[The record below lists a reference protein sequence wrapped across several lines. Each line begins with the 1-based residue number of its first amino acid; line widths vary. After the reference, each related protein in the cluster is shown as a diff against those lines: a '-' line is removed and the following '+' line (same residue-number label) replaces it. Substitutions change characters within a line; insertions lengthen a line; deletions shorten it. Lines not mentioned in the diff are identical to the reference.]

1 MPFTPFHLGPALFF
15 AIPLR
20 KYIHAPTFIL
30 ANVLLDVEPLL
41 VLTMGLNYPLHGYL
55 HTFAAAII
63 IGAAFGFVMFF
74 LERIMHPLYRT
85 LLLEPE
91 PVFKKSQFIIAG
103 VFGTML
109 HVLFDSPLYG
119 DIKPFY
125 PLNVNPLYGSASSLE
140 IYLICVWLGILG
152 VIFYLLVLTLWMR
165 KRLQKRPSENPKT
178 MQHEKPATNQPR
190 EKDDHKT

>member
-20 KYIHAPTFIL
+20 KYIHAPTFIM

-41 VLTMGLNYPLHGYL
+41 VLVLGLNYPLHGYL
-55 HTFAAAII
+55 HTFAAAVVV
-63 IGAAFGFVMFF
+63 GVVLGFVMFV
-74 LERIMHPLYRT
+74 LERSMHPLFKT

-91 PVFKKSQFIIAG
+91 TKLNKSQFIVAG

-109 HVLFDSPLYG
+109 HVVFDAPLYW

-125 PLNVNPLYGSASSLE
+125 PLNVNPLYGSASSVE
-140 IYLICVWLGILG
+140 IHLLCVWLGILG
-152 VIFYLLVLTLWMR
+152 V
-165 KRLQKRPSENPKT
+165 
-178 MQHEKPATNQPR
+178 
-190 EKDDHKT
+190 